1 MYLIEKMYLKIN
13 YFTPS
18 LTNTIYPDSV
28 LNINKNEVLIGS
40 SFWGMFIR
48 LNLNGILF
56 IIIKSL
62 ERMKKVHH

>member
-28 LNINKNEVLIGS
+28 LKINKNEVLIGS

-48 LNLNGILF
+48 LNLNGILL